1 MTSHDDNIRQQNINL
16 AIRQLMGWPPYKPS
30 NDCIA
35 FACGVP
41 LDPLLALKVAQMAEE
56 MRKDWVYA
64 QYLKPTAPMPAKMG
78 IVYRGLAS
86 VDVLDDCHLWA
97 ADADAPLKV
106 VSPRTDEH
114 FAIDCRGSLQ
124 RIAGRPKNLAKGRA
138 LALRRVRKLAAGYD
152 HVALPDSVFM
162 SAAEPWV
169 EPARQPRDT
178 LVRFQ

>member
-35 FACGVP
+35 FGCGAP
-41 LDPLLALKVAQMAEE
+41 LDPLLALKVVQMAEE

-64 QYLKPTAPMPAKMG
+64 QYLKPAARMPARIG
-78 IVYRGLAS
+78 IVYRRLA
-86 VDVLDDCHLWA
+86 DVEVIDDCLLWV
-97 ADADAPLKV
+97 ADAEAPLIV

-114 FAIDCRGSLQ
+114 FAVDARGSLQ
-124 RIAGRPKNLAKGRA
+124 RVAGRPKGLAKGRA
-138 LALRRVRKLAAGYD
+138 LAMRRVRTLAAGYD

-162 SAAEPWV
+162 SAADPWV

-178 LVRFQ
+178 LIRFQ